1 MVHHDVVRGSGEL
14 LVRNSEPDLNSK
26 MKVELVSPALAM
38 KEMVFCS
45 NMMAELLFNEDFKAV
60 PLKIDNTAA
69 LYVIRNRAYSCRTK
83 RIGLKFFYIRGL
95 VKQKTAATHYV
106 STQIDLANVRTK
118 HLNKNRLQQL
128 LRKIKYS

>member
-83 RIGLKFFYIRGL
+83 RIGLRFYIRGL

-118 HLNKNRLQQL
+118 HRNKNRLQQL
-128 LRKIKYS
+128 LNKIKNS